1 MRLIFIFAL
10 FTSPA
15 FARGLHE
22 RLTRGIPA
30 RVLAIGGSLAGQAA
44 QVIATRQ
51 ALAQPNTRE
60 ANPFLQNKNAALGI
74 SIAAA
79 VATITASE
87 ILQRTHHHKL
97 AIAVPAILGAEAWA
111 VSGWN
116 WSAARSGVGPM

>member
-1 MRLIFIFAL
+1 M
-10 FTSPA
+10 
-15 FARGLHE
+15 
-22 RLTRGIPA
+22 
-30 RVLAIGGSLAGQAA
+30 
-44 QVIATRQ
+44 IATRQ

-79 VATITASE
+79 VATVTASE
-87 ILQRTHHHKL
+87 LLQRTHHHKL

-116 WSAARSGVGPM
+116 WSAARSGVGPCRADVGPGFTRLAAFRACNMPG